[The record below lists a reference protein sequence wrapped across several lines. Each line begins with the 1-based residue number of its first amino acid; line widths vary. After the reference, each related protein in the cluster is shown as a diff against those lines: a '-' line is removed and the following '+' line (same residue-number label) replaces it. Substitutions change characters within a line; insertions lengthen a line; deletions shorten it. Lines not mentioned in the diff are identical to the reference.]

1 MTTAAAPD
9 VATAGVERVTIAG
22 MVKDRVEIWER
33 VKRQMQV
40 GLSAANLIGG
50 LVVTVLLTVLVPVP
64 AKFTHG
70 TTIFWANIAVLVV
83 GGILAT
89 VLAVRLGPRS
99 AREIR
104 EWFVSG
110 EPAGPRER
118 ELALRQPI
126 VQMRIAAAIWAS
138 ATVVFTALNAPA
150 SVAVAAQSAITIP
163 IGGLASAALTYLL
176 AERFTRPITAAALAD
191 GTPEQPIGPGVG
203 TRLLVAWGLAAAF
216 PLFGCVLLAVSVLVV
231 GHWSTTRI
239 AISLLVLSAVGL
251 VLGARAMSI
260 AGRSLVDPIEAVR
273 AGQRQVQTGSL
284 DTAIPVYDGSELGLL
299 QAGFNQM
306 TAGLRDR
313 ERIREAFGTYLD
325 HEVAEHIL
333 KEGPSLSGEE
343 VEVTAMFIDVR
354 DFTGFAERSSAQ
366 QVVAT
371 INRLFERIVP
381 IIHDHGGH
389 VDKFV
394 GDGLLAVFG
403 APRPQAEHADEALA
417 AAIQI
422 SRAVER
428 EFGEELMIGVGLSS
442 GSVIA
447 GNVGGAGRL
456 EFSVIGDAVN
466 VAARV
471 EAATRTTGD
480 SILIAESTRELLPP
494 AAARL
499 LEQRPAVP
507 LKGKSE
513 SVALFAPSR
522 SGPRRSPDGACVGRD
537 RPEGRVSLWRD

>member
-1 MTTAAAPD
+1 M
-9 VATAGVERVTIAG
+9 
-22 MVKDRVEIWER
+22 KDREATWES
-33 VKRQMQV
+33 VKRRMQV
-40 GLSAANLIGG
+40 GLTAANVIGA
-50 LVVTVLLTVLVPVP
+50 VVVSVLLTFLVPVP
-64 AKFTHG
+64 AKWTHD
-70 TTIFWANIAVLVV
+70 TAIVWANVAVLVV

-89 VLAVRLGPRS
+89 MVAITLGPRT

-110 EPAGPRER
+110 KPATRRER
-118 ELALRQPI
+118 ELALRQPL
-126 VQMRIAAAIWAS
+126 VQMWVTAAIWAI
-138 ATVVFTALNAPA
+138 ATVLFTALNAFA

-191 GTPEQPIGPGVG
+191 GAPEQPVGPGVR
-203 TRLLVAWGLAAAF
+203 TRLFVAWGLAAAF

-231 GHWSTTRI
+231 GHWSASRT
-239 AISLLVLSAVGL
+239 AVSLLVLSAVGL
-251 VLGARAMSI
+251 ALGWRAMSI

-273 AGQRQVQTGSL
+273 AGQRRVQDGDL
-284 DTAIPVYDGSELGLL
+284 ATAIPVYDGSELGLL
-299 QAGFNQM
+299 QAGFNEM
-306 TAGLRDR
+306 TAGLRER

-325 HEVAEHIL
+325 REVAEHIL
-333 KEGPSLSGEE
+333 EEGPSLSGEE
-343 VEVTAMFIDVR
+343 VEVTVMFIDIR
-354 DFTGFAERSSAQ
+354 DFTGFAERASARE
-366 QVVAT
+366 VVGT
-371 INRLFERIVP
+371 INRLFEEIVP

-403 APRPQAEHADEALA
+403 APRRQADHAEQALA

-422 SRAVER
+422 AHAVER

-447 GNVGGAGRL
+447 GNVGGGGRL

-480 SILIAESTRELLPP
+480 AILISESTRDLLSE
-494 AAARL
+494 AAAAL
-499 LEQRPAVP
+499 LDRRPALP

-513 SVALFAPSR
+513 SVALFTPSR
-522 SGPRRSPDGACVGRD
+522 AAARPSRKEVRVERDRAEDHISLGRD
-537 RPEGRVSLWRD
+537 